1 MRVREAS
8 SRNGAVRLVD
18 NSDAQ
23 RFEGF
28 VGEELAGFIVYKPQP
43 GAVALLHTE
52 VDPAFEGHGVGSQ
65 LVADVLD
72 DIRSRDLEVLP
83 ICPFVRGYIA
93 RHPEYAD
100 LVLAR

>member
-28 VGEELAGFIVYKPQP
+28 VGEELA
-43 GAVALLHTE
+43 
-52 VDPAFEGHGVGSQ
+52 
-65 LVADVLD
+65 